1 MLWAFR
7 NQHVSQV
14 NLETLQVG
22 AMTMTRIFLAP
33 LLLALTALPAMAQ
46 QLALAEISRYLNGLT
61 TLEAAFTQIN
71 SDQTISTGLIKIHRP
86 GRARFEY
93 NPPDETLVIAGGQQL
108 AVFDAKSN
116 TGPEQYP
123 LKETPLN
130 LILARN
136 VDLNRSGMVVGHD
149 YDGTATTV
157 TAQDPDHPEYGNIRL
172 VFTANPVELRQ
183 WIITD
188 GSGSETAVIL
198 GEIETGKRYATATF
212 SISAEVKR
220 RER

>member
-1 MLWAFR
+1 MIRPVLAF
-7 NQHVSQV
+7 
-14 NLETLQVG
+14 
-22 AMTMTRIFLAP
+22 A
-33 LLLALTALPAMAQ
+33 LLALSALPAMAQ
-46 QLALAEISRYLNGLT
+46 QLSLNEISRYLNSLT
-61 TLEAAFTQIN
+61 TLEADFTQIN
-71 SDQTISTGLIKIHRP
+71 SDQTISTGVIKIQRP

-123 LKETPLN
+123 LRETPLN
-130 LILARN
+130 LILART
-136 VDLNRSGMVVGHD
+136 VDLTRSGMVVGHN

-157 TAQDPDHPEYGNIRL
+157 TAQDPDHPEYGNIQL
-172 VFTANPVELRQ
+172 MFTGSPVELRQ

-188 GSGSETAVIL
+188 GSGAETAVIL
-198 GEIETGKRYATATF
+198 GDVRTGMTYPTATF
-212 SISAEVKR
+212 SINAEVAK